1 MTSSEEGGNGTANI
15 GGTTLHKSVVNGD
28 ILCSRPR
35 VSIPLRLS
43 LVCVRGTLVADML
56 AHSPPIDRVNLNDD
70 ITAEDEEGIILAL
83 QHRDRVRRI
92 RLRKSV
98 AILQKLLD
106 GEFLILDVMPQQYQ
120 RPVLG
125 HNASLDLPRFI
136 VLSAM
141 HITSSSS
148 PHPGFPHSSVQE
160 RNLICACFPSQ
171 SSTSLLPSFLQN
183 VALARA

>member
-1 MTSSEEGGNGTANI
+1 
-15 GGTTLHKSVVNGD
+15 
-28 ILCSRPR
+28 
-35 VSIPLRLS
+35 
-43 LVCVRGTLVADML
+43 ML

-106 GEFLILDVMPQQYQ
+106 GEFPILEYLYVMPQQYQ

-125 HNASLDLPRFI
+125 HITSLDLPRPI

-141 HITSSSS
+141 HITSSNS
-148 PHPGFPHSSVQE
+148 PHLGFPHSSVQE
-160 RNLICACFPSQ
+160 RNLICACFPSH
-171 SSTSLLPSFLQN
+171 SSTSLLPSFSQN